1 MLSPYAKYSRLAK
14 ISDDEARAKA
24 TFDAI
29 KFELSLPGMFN
40 DIAGRNAA
48 QLTSGVK
55 VLGDRQMAA
64 RTPDE
69 KQEMAY
75 LQQEWAVTADT
86 PNLSSVAG
94 QIVSYFHSNMPEADL
109 GWQQLFTLVDMR
121 DSVQDHFEIIDT
133 NLGIT
138 FTQQKA
144 GAEIKIRRAVTD
156 NATVVKYLTFAD
168 GIGILDDWI
177 RFQKFWNVEQ
187 AVMEFQAKALDQ
199 QASTHYGL
207 LTALS
212 SAVNVTG
219 AAGTADTVL
228 LNQAFAG
235 TLRKLRGKGYAASQN
250 SGFVIVCAPEDV
262 GRVTKMLTATAGTL
276 IVAYQANVQPVN
288 VHVSA
293 VVASTYI
300 PANTGGYYLV
310 LPGRKMQRGN
320 WKDLTVETARNIY
333 ARGNDWTG
341 AMQFNAILG
350 DQDQVARVM
359 WA

>member
-1 MLSPYAKYSRLAK
+1 MLSPFAKYSRLAK

-24 TFDAI
+24 TFEAI

-55 VLGDRQMAA
+55 VLGDRQNAA
-64 RTPDE
+64 RMPDE
-69 KQEMAY
+69 KAVMAH
-75 LQQEWAVTADT
+75 LRQKWAVTADT
-86 PNLSSVAG
+86 PNLSNVAG

-138 FTQQKA
+138 FQQQKA
-144 GAEIKIRRAVTD
+144 GAEIKIRRAVSEA
-156 NATVVKYLTFAD
+156 ATVVKYLTFAD

-177 RFQKFWNVEQ
+177 RFQKFWNIEQ

-212 SAVNVTG
+212 ASVNV
-219 AAGTADTVL
+219 AFDTDDTKT
-228 LNQAFAG
+228 LNKAFAG
-235 TLRKLRGKGYAASQN
+235 ILRTLRGKGYGASQN

-262 GRVTKMLTATAGTL
+262 GRITKTLTATAGTL
-276 IVAYQANVQPVN
+276 IVAYNANVQPVN
-288 VHVSA
+288 VHISA

-300 PANTGGYYLV
+300 PASTGGYYLV
-310 LPGRKMQRGN
+310 LPGRKLQRGN
-320 WKDLTVETARNIY
+320 WKDLTVEPARNIY

-350 DQDQVARVM
+350 DQSQVARVM
-359 WA
+359 FT